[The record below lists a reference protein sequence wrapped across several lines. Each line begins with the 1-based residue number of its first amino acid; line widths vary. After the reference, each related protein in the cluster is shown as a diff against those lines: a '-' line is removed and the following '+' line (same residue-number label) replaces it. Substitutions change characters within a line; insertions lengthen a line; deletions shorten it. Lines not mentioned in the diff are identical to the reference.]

1 MDTSPSRL
9 HNGNTYEQIMNL
21 RKKDTS
27 KELGPEM
34 RYKANQYVEKLKE
47 NKVQYTHQK
56 SNMYTSSLI
65 NSKGELRTNLE
76 LSGKKDVNNL
86 LTKLGF

>member
-47 NKVQYTHQK
+47 NKV
-56 SNMYTSSLI
+56 
-65 NSKGELRTNLE
+65 
-76 LSGKKDVNNL
+76 
-86 LTKLGF
+86 